1 MIAIVDFGMGN
12 LGSIR
17 NMLTRIGAD
26 SVVTSDKRHIAAAE
40 KIILPG
46 VGAFDRAMDN
56 LRQLDLVSLLNEQV
70 QTKKTPLLGICLGM
84 QLLSRR
90 SDEGTLP
97 GLGWIDAETVRFP
110 SEVSGQPLM
119 VPHMGWNSIS
129 ITNPGVLF
137 EGVETEPRFY
147 FVHSYHVRCDH
158 LADVTATAHHGVTFH
173 AAVAHG
179 NVLGTQFHPEKSH
192 KYGLNVLR
200 RFVGWTSC

>member
-26 SVVTSDKRHIAAAE
+26 SVITSDRRHIEAAD

-56 LRQLDLVSLLNEQV
+56 LRRLGLVSLLDEQV
-70 QTKKTPLLGICLGM
+70 IAKGTPVLGICLGM

-90 SDEGTLP
+90 SEEGTLP
-97 GLGWIDAETVRFP
+97 GLGWIDADTVRFP
-110 SEVSGQPLM
+110 SEVDGRPLM
-119 VPHMGWNSIS
+119 VPHMGWNSIT
-129 ITNPGVLF
+129 ITNPVGLF
-137 EGVETEPRFY
+137 EGIEAEPRFY
-147 FVHSYHVRCDH
+147 FVHSYHVRCEH
-158 LADVTATAHHGVTFH
+158 VADVAATAHHGVTFH
-173 AAVAHG
+173 AAVARG

-192 KYGLNVLR
+192 TFGLHVLR
-200 RFVGWTSC
+200 RFVEWSPC